1 MSDFSFEMRS
11 RHVRLVVIVGL
22 LAAEGAA
29 HAANQNSGDRSR
41 DFWMKTPTVSV
52 MTGFIYEPLEPYTI
66 QQWME
71 NLGSEFDAD
80 QWVRDFQEAGAT
92 HLVFY
97 DKWIDGLVFHDT
109 KTTDFKTKRDF
120 VRELAAA
127 CQRRELPLIFYFNAV
142 SDGNPEFDEWSTL
155 DKQGKPIV
163 FSPRWPTRYQ
173 TLHSPFRQKAVG
185 QVRELLTNYGP
196 IHGIWH
202 DIFHER
208 LNTSSPWVA
217 KGYER
222 MFDEPFEKASPTRLA
237 EFNARTL
244 AGYLDEIDAIRREQ
258 GQTTCIYT
266 ANGSGSSFLPAGIWT
281 DLVGSRLQYL
291 FNEGHGFAR
300 NDQLARM
307 AWVLPKPL
315 DINFKLGSSWFT
327 PLEDVPPPSHLTDKQ
342 AIAGTAIA
350 VCQGAGVHWAL
361 TPDHSGTFGEDLE
374 RAKAAGAWFNQVKPY
389 VQDAQPYADVAIVV
403 GSPAARGPGLPG
415 ANPFWNRYQGIQRG
429 AWQSAVAISDALLRR
444 GVFSRLL
451 YMSAQGGSWPA
462 SLDEYCA
469 VVIPELAVLDEAHLD
484 RLREYVK
491 GGGHLIAF
499 GHASLLD
506 EKSQRRDDY
515 GLSDIYGARLTG
527 EVTFPADSQKATIKV
542 DSEYNEAFGA
552 RVLAGAPG
560 EAWASDGS
568 PMPHWIELTLPK
580 RVEVARVEVVNRHG
594 PYQITDIEIDAFEGN
609 EWKQINSVQGASTR
623 EIVVPLTPPVQVEE
637 LRVKILKELYQGEDR
652 QYADVRAVRVLDAK
666 GRDWVGGS
674 ATCIPLT
681 FDDPDIGRAF
691 EDSPITWPPMAVR
704 VETTTAKMVA
714 QLQAKSP
721 TAAILKNRFG
731 QGEAYLITTSD
742 GGFRID
748 HPFWTGLAKLAAGE
762 PTLVVNVEDQR
773 RYRFIMTRIANAHAL
788 HVIDSQTDS
797 PGNPPRQVS
806 LSLLRARVD
815 DPTNATQVG
824 IDGPLAFSQEGGR
837 ISFVLRPDPV
847 ATVIFE

>member
-1 MSDFSFEMRS
+1 MTIRIHML
-11 RHVRLVVIVGL
+11 LVVILGL
-22 LAAEGAA
+22 LAAQRAVQADGE
-29 HAANQNSGDRSR
+29 NSGDKSR
-41 DFWMKTPTVSV
+41 DCWMKTPTVSV

-71 NLGSEFDAD
+71 NLGNDFDAD
-80 QWVRDFQEAGAT
+80 QWVKDFKETGAT

-120 VRELAAA
+120 VRELSAA
-127 CQRRELPLIFYFNAV
+127 CQRRELPLIFYFNAI
-142 SDGNPEFDEWSTL
+142 SDGNPEFDEWSTM

-173 TLHSPFRQKAVG
+173 TLHSPFHQKAVE

-217 KGYER
+217 KGYED
-222 MFDEPFEKASPTRLA
+222 MFGEPFENASPTRLA

-244 AGYLDEIDAIRREQ
+244 ASYLDEIDVIRREQ
-258 GQTTCIYT
+258 GQTACIFT
-266 ANGSGSSFLPAGIWT
+266 ANGSGSSFLPAGTWT

-300 NDQLARM
+300 IDQLARM

-327 PLEDVPPPSHLTDKQ
+327 PLEDTPPSSHLTDKQ
-342 AIAGTAIA
+342 AIAGSAIS

-361 TPDHSGTFGEDLE
+361 TPGHSGIFGEDLK
-374 RAKAAGAWFNQVKPY
+374 RAKAAGAWYRKVKPY
-389 VQDAQPYADVAIVV
+389 VKDAQPCADVAIVV
-403 GSPAARGPGLPG
+403 GTPAAGGPGLPG
-415 ANPFWNRYQGIQRG
+415 ANPFWNRYQGIQQG

-462 SLDEYCA
+462 SLDEYRT
-469 VVIPELAVLDEAHLD
+469 VIIPELAVLDETHLD
-484 RLREYVK
+484 RIREYVK

-506 EKSQRRDDY
+506 EKAQRRDDY
-515 GLSDIYGARLTG
+515 GLSDVYGVRLTG
-527 EVTFPADSQKATIKV
+527 EVAFPADSQKATIKV

-560 EAWASDGS
+560 EAWASDGT

-580 RVEVARVEVVNRHG
+580 CVEVARVEVVNRHG
-594 PYQITDIEIDAFEGN
+594 PYQITDIEIESFKEG
-609 EWKQINSVQGASTR
+609 EWKQICSVQGAPTR
-623 EIVVPLTPPVQVEE
+623 EIAVPLTPALPVER
-637 LRVKILKELYQGEDR
+637 LKVKILKELFQGEDR
-652 QYADVRAVRVLDAK
+652 QYADVRAVRVLDTN

-674 ATCIPLT
+674 ATRIPLT
-681 FDDPDIGRAF
+681 FDDSDIGRAF
-691 EDSPITWPPMAVR
+691 GVPPLAWAPMAVSI
-704 VETTTAKMVA
+704 EPTTGKTVA
-714 QLQAKSP
+714 HLQAKAP
-721 TAAILKNRFG
+721 AAAILRNRFG
-731 QGEAYLITTSD
+731 QGESYLFTTSD
-742 GGFRID
+742 GAFRID
-748 HPFWTGLAKLAAGE
+748 HPFWTGLARLAAGE
-762 PTLVVNVEDQR
+762 PTLVVNAEDHH
-773 RYRFIMTRIANAHAL
+773 RYRFIMTRIANAHVL
-788 HVIDSQTDS
+788 HVIDSQPDS
-797 PGNPPRQVS
+797 PNNPPRQVS
-806 LSLLRARVD
+806 VSLLSASLGN
-815 DPTNATQVG
+815 PASATLVG
-824 IDGPLAFSQEGGR
+824 TDESLRLIPDGER
-837 ISFVLRPDPV
+837 ISFVVEPDPV
-847 ATVIFE
+847 ATIVLK

>member
-1 MSDFSFEMRS
+1 MKIRS
-11 RHVRLVVIVGL
+11 HVLLLVITGL
-22 LAAEGAA
+22 LAAQRTAQAA
-29 HAANQNSGDRSR
+29 GEDSADQPR
-41 DFWMKTPTVSV
+41 DCWMKMPTVSV

-71 NLGSEFDAD
+71 NLGIEFDAD
-80 QWVRDFQEAGAT
+80 QWVKDFKETGAT

-127 CQRRELPLIFYFNAV
+127 CQRQELPLIFYFNAI

-173 TLHSPFRQKAVG
+173 TLHSPFHQKAVE

-217 KGYER
+217 KGYEE
-222 MFDEPFEKASPTRLA
+222 MFGEPFEKASPARLA

-244 AGYLDEIDAIRREQ
+244 AGYLDEIDVIRREQ
-258 GQTTCIYT
+258 GQTACIYT

-315 DINFKLGSSWFT
+315 DINFKLGSSWFS
-327 PLEDVPPPSHLTDKQ
+327 PLGDVPPPSHLTDKQ
-342 AIAGTAIA
+342 AIAGTAI
-350 VCQGAGVHWAL
+350 VICQGAGVHWAL
-361 TPDHSGTFGEDLE
+361 TPGHSGTFGEDLE
-374 RAKAAGAWFNQVKPY
+374 RAKAAGAWFRQVKPY
-389 VQDAQPYADVAIVV
+389 VKDARPYADVAIVV
-403 GSPAARGPGLPG
+403 GTPAAGGPGLPG
-415 ANPFWNRYQGIQRG
+415 ANPFWSRYQGVQQG
-429 AWQSAVAISDALLRR
+429 AWQSAVTISDALLRR

-462 SLDEYCA
+462 ALDEYRA
-469 VVIPELAVLDEAHLD
+469 VIVPELAVLDQTHLD
-484 RLREYVK
+484 QLREYAK

-506 EKSQRRDDY
+506 EKAQRREAY
-515 GLSDIYGARLTG
+515 GLSDLYGVRWTG
-527 EVTFPADSQKATIKV
+527 EVAFPADSQKATIKV

-552 RVLAGAPG
+552 NVLAGGPG
-560 EAWASDGS
+560 EAWASGGT

-580 RVEVARVEVVNRHG
+580 RVDAARVEVVNRHG
-594 PYQITDIEIDAFEGN
+594 PYQIADVEIEAFEGD
-609 EWKQINSVQGASTR
+609 EWKQIASVQGASTR
-623 EIVVPLTPPVQVEE
+623 EIVMPLTPPVQVEK
-637 LRVKILKELYQGEDR
+637 LRVKILKELFQGEDR
-652 QYADVRAVRVLDAK
+652 QYADVRAVRVVDTK
-666 GRDWVGGS
+666 GRDWAGGS
-674 ATCIPLT
+674 AARIPLV
-681 FDDPDIGRAF
+681 FDDPDMGRAF
-691 EDSPITWPPMAVR
+691 GDPPVAWAPMAVS
-704 VETTTAKMVA
+704 VEPTTAKIVA
-714 QLQAKSP
+714 HLQAKGP
-721 TAAILKNRFG
+721 AAAILSNRFG
-731 QGEAYLITTSD
+731 EGKAHLFTTSD
-742 GGFRID
+742 GAFRIE
-748 HPFWTGLAKLAAGE
+748 HPFWSGLARLAATE
-762 PTLVVNVEDQR
+762 PTLVVNPEDQR
-773 RYRFIMTRIANAHAL
+773 RYRFIMTRSANAHVL

-797 PGNPPRQVS
+797 PNNPPRQVS
-806 LSLLRARVD
+806 VSLLSARLG
-815 DPTNATQVG
+815 DPASATQVG
-824 IDGPLAFSQEGGR
+824 TDEPLTLSRDGGR
-837 ISFVLRPDPV
+837 ISLVVQPDPV
-847 ATVIFE
+847 ATILLK

>member
-1 MSDFSFEMRS
+1 MNS
-11 RHVRLVVIVGL
+11 RHHMLVVVIVGL
-22 LAAEGAA
+22 LAVRGAA
-29 HAANQNSGDRSR
+29 QTDDQSR
-41 DFWMKTPTVSV
+41 AGWMKTPTVSV

-71 NLGSEFDAD
+71 NLGNEFDAD
-80 QWVRDFQEAGAT
+80 QWVKDFKETGAT

-109 KTTDFKTKRDF
+109 KTTKFKTKRDF

-142 SDGNPEFDEWSTL
+142 SDGNPEFDEWSTM
-155 DKQGKPIV
+155 DRQGKPIV

-173 TLHSPFRQKAVG
+173 TLHSPFRQKAIE
-185 QVRELLTNYGP
+185 QVRELLTDYGP

-217 KGYER
+217 KGYED
-222 MFDEPFEKASPTRLA
+222 MFGEPFAKASSVRLA

-244 AGYLDEIDAIRREQ
+244 ASYLDEIDVIRREQ
-258 GQTTCIYT
+258 GQTNCIYT

-327 PLEDVPPPSHLTDKQ
+327 PLEDTPPPSHLTDKQ
-342 AIAGTAIA
+342 AIAGSAIV

-361 TPDHSGTFGEDLE
+361 TPGHSGVFGEDLE
-374 RAKAAGAWFNQVKPY
+374 RAKAAGAWFRQVKPY
-389 VQDAQPYADVAIVV
+389 VTDAQPYADVAIVV
-403 GSPAARGPGLPG
+403 GTPAAGGPGLPG
-415 ANPFWNRYQGIQRG
+415 ANPFWNRYQGIQQG
-429 AWQSAVAISDALLRR
+429 AWQSAVAISDALLCR

-451 YMSAQGGSWPA
+451 YTSAHGGSWAA
-462 SLDEYCA
+462 SLDEYRA
-469 VVIPELAVLDEAHLD
+469 VIIPELAVLDEAHLD

-506 EKSQRRDDY
+506 EKAQRRDDY
-515 GLSDIYGARLTG
+515 GLCDVYGVRLTG
-527 EVTFPADSQKATIKV
+527 EVAFPADSQKATIKV
-542 DSEYNEAFGA
+542 DSEYNEAYGA

-580 RVEVARVEVVNRHG
+580 RVEAARVEVVNRHG
-594 PYQITDIEIDAFEGN
+594 PYQITDIEIEAFEGN
-609 EWKQINSVQGASTR
+609 EWSQISSVQGATTR
-623 EIVVPLTPPVQVEE
+623 EIVLPLTPPVPVEK

-652 QYADVRAVRVLDAK
+652 QYADVRAVRVLDAE

-674 ATCIPLT
+674 ATRMPLT
-681 FDDPDIGRAF
+681 FDDPDIVRAF
-691 EDSPITWPPMAVR
+691 EDSPVAWAPMAVSI
-704 VETTTAKMVA
+704 EPTTAKMVA
-714 QLQAKSP
+714 HLQAKALA
-721 TAAILKNRFG
+721 AAILKNRFG
-731 QGEAYLITTSD
+731 DGETHLITTSD
-742 GGFRID
+742 GAFSID
-748 HPFWTGLAKLAAGE
+748 DPFWSGFARLAAGE
-762 PTLVVNVEDQR
+762 PTLVVNAEDHH
-773 RYRFIMTRIANAHAL
+773 RYRFIMTHITDAHVL
-788 HVIDSQTDS
+788 HVIDSQTDLS
-797 PGNPPRQVS
+797 GKPPRQISVS
-806 LSLLRARVD
+806 LLSARLG
-815 DPTNATQVG
+815 DPAIATLVG
-824 IDGPLAFSQEGGR
+824 ADEPLTLSQDGGR
-837 ISFVLRPDPV
+837 ISFVVEPDPV
-847 ATVIFE
+847 ATIVLK

>member
-1 MSDFSFEMRS
+1 MKTRIHMLL
-11 RHVRLVVIVGL
+11 LVMLGL
-22 LAAEGAA
+22 LTAQLPAQADGED
-29 HAANQNSGDRSR
+29 SSDKSS
-41 DFWMKTPTVSV
+41 DCWMKTPTVSV
-52 MTGFIYEPLEPYTI
+52 MTGFIYEPLEPCTI

-71 NLGSEFDAD
+71 NLGNEFDAD
-80 QWVRDFQEAGAT
+80 QWVKDFKETGAT

-109 KTTDFKTKRDF
+109 KTTNFKTKRDF

-127 CQRRELPLIFYFNAV
+127 CQRRELPLIFYFNAI

-173 TLHSPFRQKAVG
+173 TLHSPFHQKAVE

-217 KGYER
+217 KGYED
-222 MFDEPFEKASPTRLA
+222 MFGEPFENASPARLA

-244 AGYLDEIDAIRREQ
+244 ASYLDEIDVIRREQ

-266 ANGSGSSFLPAGIWT
+266 ANGSGSNFLPAGIWT

-327 PLEDVPPPSHLTDKQ
+327 PLEDTPPPSHLTDKQ
-342 AIAGTAIA
+342 AIAGSAIV

-361 TPDHSGTFGEDLE
+361 TPGHSGVFGEDLQ
-374 RAKAAGAWFNQVKPY
+374 RAKAAGAWFRKVKPY
-389 VQDAQPYADVAIVV
+389 VKDARPYADVAIVV
-403 GSPAARGPGLPG
+403 GTPAAGGPGLPG
-415 ANPFWNRYQGIQRG
+415 ANPFWRRYQGIQQG

-462 SLDEYCA
+462 SLDEYRA
-469 VVIPELAVLDEAHLD
+469 IIIPELAVLDETHLD
-484 RLREYVK
+484 QLREYVQ

-506 EKSQRRDDY
+506 EESQRRDDF
-515 GLSDIYGARLTG
+515 GLGDVFGARLTG
-527 EVTFPADSQKATIKV
+527 EVAFPAESQKATIKV

-560 EAWASDGS
+560 EAWASDGT

-580 RVEVARVEVVNRHG
+580 RVEVARVDVVNRHG
-594 PYQITDIEIDAFEGN
+594 PYQITDIEIEAFEGD
-609 EWKQINSVQGASTR
+609 EWKQINAIQGASAR
-623 EIVVPLTPPVQVEE
+623 EIVVPLTPPVQVEK

-652 QYADVRAVRVLDAK
+652 QHADVRAVRVLDAK

-674 ATCIPLT
+674 ATRIPLT
-681 FDDPDIGRAF
+681 FDDPDIARAF
-691 EDSPITWPPMAVR
+691 EDSPVAWAPMAVS
-704 VETTTAKMVA
+704 VEPTTSRMVA
-714 QLQAKSP
+714 HLKAKAP
-721 TAAILKNRFG
+721 AAAILKNRFG
-731 QGEAYLITTSD
+731 QGEAYLFATSD
-742 GGFRID
+742 GAFRTD
-748 HPFWTGLAKLAAGE
+748 HPLWSGLARMAAGE
-762 PTLVVNVEDQR
+762 PTLVVNAEDHY
-773 RYRFIMTRIANAHAL
+773 RYRFIMTRVTNAHVL
-788 HVIDSQTDS
+788 HVIDSQTDL
-797 PGNPPRQVS
+797 PGKPTREVSVS
-806 LSLLRARVD
+806 LLSASLG
-815 DPTNATQVG
+815 DPANATLVG
-824 IDGPLAFSQEGGR
+824 ADEPLTLSHDGGR
-837 ISFVLRPDPV
+837 IAFVIQPDPV
-847 ATVIFE
+847 STIVLK